1 MRRSQKNGSYGK
13 KTFNGK
19 KCCECGYE
27 KKTQG
32 TEYRSEQ
39 VFAYDILRAYYPK
52 FVVKME
58 HELHSLE
65 FNRPYET
72 PKIRELAK
80 KIYELKTRLAESE
93 LAF

>member
-1 MRRSQKNGSYGK
+1 MSDHENSNSGLHVQL
-13 KTFNGK
+13 
-19 KCCECGYE
+19 
-27 KKTQG
+27 
-32 TEYRSEQ
+32 
-39 VFAYDILRAYYPK
+39 D
-52 FVVKME
+52 KME
-58 HELHSLE
+58 HELRSLE